1 MTMDEAKLARLICDM
16 LQQVAHGT
24 SRVAVPDTSNVNL
37 TGSFDI
43 LMLARSLLAQGVVQ
57 HDG

>member
-1 MTMDEAKLARLICDM
+1 MDEAKLARLICDM

-24 SRVAVPDTSNVNL
+24 SRVAVPDTSNVTL
-37 TGSFDI
+37 TGTFDV
-43 LMLARSLLAQGVVQ
+43 LMLARSLISQGVVP